1 MYSLFWRIHMSN
13 DSATSFTES
22 LKNLSV
28 KARQN
33 LLLSGLAVV
42 FFALVFGGVYLWDN
56 QEPMLIPAM
65 EQKPDTR
72 NISAPGAQVD
82 PREVWMSQSAQ
93 QLLQMDEIIRTMK
106 QQITDLERK
115 QEQEPQPGNF
125 FAPLPPPV
133 QELTAQDDS
142 FKTEIPPPQPYL
154 PPPML
159 EPGTAVEAAPPPVP
173 GIAVFQMAATNPQAT
188 PEAKLEP
195 PKTYIPSGTFMRS
208 VLLGGMDAPTGG
220 QAQNNPMPALLRV
233 QDNAFLPNRYRAKL
247 RECFVLGSGHG
258 DISSERAHIRLESL
272 SCTLKDG
279 KVVDVPAKGYIVSE
293 DGKAG
298 LRGRL
303 ISKQG
308 QIIANALMTGII
320 AGIGQGLQQ
329 SATSFSTSALGT
341 VGTLNGAGNQFRAG
355 MGAGIGRSLDRVS
368 QYYIRLAEQ
377 LFPVI
382 EVDAGRVVEVVLTKG
397 IEFEI
402 GDEQEMIGLGEPR
415 NKLRRTAGR
424 RG

>member
-1 MYSLFWRIHMSN
+1 MSN
-13 DSATSFTES
+13 DSATNFTEY

-33 LLLSGLAVV
+33 LLLSGLAIL
-42 FFALVFGGVYLWDN
+42 FFSLVFGGVYLWDN
-56 QEPMLIPAM
+56 QEPMLLPDTDK
-65 EQKPDTR
+65 KPTTR
-72 NISAPGAQVD
+72 NITTPGAQVD
-82 PREVWMSQSAQ
+82 PREVWMSQSSQ
-93 QLLQMDEIIRTMK
+93 QLQEMDDLIRAMK
-106 QQITDLERK
+106 QQITDLESK
-115 QEQEPQPGNF
+115 QDQEPQPGNF

-133 QELTAQDDS
+133 PEPATQTDAFQ
-142 FKTEIPPPQPYL
+142 TEIPPPQPYL
-154 PPPML
+154 PPPMP
-159 EPGTAVEAAPPPVP
+159 EPAVVTAPPPLP
-173 GIAVFQMAATNPQAT
+173 GIAVFQMTAASPQNAPNT
-188 PEAKLEP
+188 PPEP

-341 VGTLNGAGNQFRAG
+341 VGTLSGTGNQFRAG

-402 GDEQEMIGLGEPR
+402 GDGQEMISLGESR
-415 NKLRRTAGR
+415 NKLRRMAGR
-424 RG
+424 RE